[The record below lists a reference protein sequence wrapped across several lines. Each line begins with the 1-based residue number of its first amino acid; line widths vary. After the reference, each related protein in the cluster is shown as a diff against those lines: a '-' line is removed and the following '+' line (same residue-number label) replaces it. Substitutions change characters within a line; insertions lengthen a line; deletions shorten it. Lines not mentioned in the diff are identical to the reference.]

1 MEVRLVSELFTIV
14 ARVYGFEGF
23 LGLAK
28 PSPTVDERIAKLA
41 AIQEDL
47 HAAIEAVKQLQDSA
61 VNSKAEAEALQ
72 QAISQLQQDKKAAE
86 ELIKVPEESFAR
98 LLQRSSAKARGRGL
112 LEGLAIG
119 LTTGFLSSLLVW
131 YLTK

>member
-1 MEVRLVSELFTIV
+1 MELRLVSEAISVV
-14 ARVYGFEGF
+14 ARIYGFEAF

-47 HAAIEAVKQLQDSA
+47 HAAIQAVKSLQDSA
-61 VNSKAEAEALQ
+61 LNSKAEAEELQ
-72 QAISQLQQDKKAAE
+72 KTITRLQQDRKAAE
-86 ELIKVPEESFAR
+86 DLIKVPEESFAR
-98 LLQRSSAKARGRGL
+98 LLHGATAKARGRGL
-112 LEGLAIG
+112 LEGLGVG
-119 LTTGFLSSLLVW
+119 LLTGFLSSLLVW